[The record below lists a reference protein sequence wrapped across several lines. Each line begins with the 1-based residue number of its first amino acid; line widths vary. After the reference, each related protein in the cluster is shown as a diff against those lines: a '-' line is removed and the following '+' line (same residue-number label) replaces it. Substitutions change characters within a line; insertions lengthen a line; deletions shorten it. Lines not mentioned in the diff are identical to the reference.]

1 MRFDADAETTRI
13 AANLATEAAGEVIW
27 LRTVFRAPP
36 DVARDL
42 VARALERAALEI
54 RSRK

>member
-1 MRFDADAETTRI
+1 MTFDADAETTRI

-27 LRTVFRAPP
+27 LGTVFRAPP